1 MKGVFMIDHWSQA
14 SHRLNVF
21 GLNGVAAFLTIPLLL
36 LSSLSWI
43 FLVILIVMWAYCIIF
58 ENILKMPL
66 RCSFSLIRTII
77 TGTDKN
83 SKNISN
89 PFGF

>member
-1 MKGVFMIDHWSQA
+1 MNGHWSQA
-14 SHRLNVF
+14 SYKLNVF

-36 LSSLSWI
+36 LCSLSWF
-43 FLVILIVMWAYCIIF
+43 FLVVLICMWAYCIIF

-66 RCSFSLIRTII
+66 RCSFALIRTAI